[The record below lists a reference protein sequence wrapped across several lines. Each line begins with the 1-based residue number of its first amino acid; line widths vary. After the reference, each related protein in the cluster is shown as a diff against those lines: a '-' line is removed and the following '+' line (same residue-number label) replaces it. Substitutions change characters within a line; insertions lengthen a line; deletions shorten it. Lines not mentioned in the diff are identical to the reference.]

1 MAETE
6 VKMKERLDALEN
18 RIYQLEQDMKR
29 MAKVGDLVEVEQHI
43 YDDVYEL
50 KDVVIKRI
58 IKYKEAEEN
67 G

>member
-6 VKMKERLDALEN
+6 VKMKERLDALES
-18 RIYQLEQDMKR
+18 RIYQLEQDMKH
-29 MAKVGDLVEVEQHI
+29 MVKVGDLVEVEQHI

-50 KDVVIKRI
+50 KDVVIKGI
-58 IKYKEAEEN
+58 IKYKEVGEN